1 MFSPA
6 SVVQIIDD
14 DKGVHIVAAIN
25 LYESVPETG
34 SMGLAVCCELVGQ
47 QVGCAIGMAQG
58 STFCGVAGS
67 SSVACRWDITGPPA
81 VRAARLMQYALKSGV
96 EVAIDQSV
104 YSDPMAA
111 TKMAV
116 LDHDITLKGTKGPI
130 SVYTIS
136 DTKVSSAFRIM
147 ETEQGKHVTN
157 ESVSDS
163 DVQTCPIGS
172 SQFLS
177 CVNVNRSRP

>member
-1 MFSPA
+1 MISMWQCPSHMFSLAP
-6 SVVQIIDD
+6 VVQIIDD

-58 STFCGVAGS
+58 STFCGVTGS

-81 VRAARLMQYALKSGV
+81 VRAARLMQYALKSCV

-104 YSDPMAA
+104 YNDPMAA
-111 TKMAV
+111 TKMALLHSDV
-116 LDHDITLKGTKGPI
+116 TLKGTKDPI

-147 ETEQGKHVTN
+147 ETEQGTRA
-157 ESVSDS
+157 ESVSDCQHVRLAQVCS
-163 DVQTCPIGS
+163 ECE
-172 SQFLS
+172 
-177 CVNVNRSRP
+177 